1 MGVQNL
7 PYRGR
12 RLTWF
17 VVRTPDMHLYT
28 NYYFQES
35 VPYTVYEDDISARV
49 HVTGD
54 AVVGLGLCQHDH
66 LLLFVGNT
74 AQRTLTT
81 ALRVNGELAGAYR
94 CRAYDSMANKWVT
107 WEELVPAETL
117 RRGLAL
123 QLERRGFWVLD
134 LRQEV

>member
-12 RLTWF
+12 WLTWF
-17 VVRTPDMHLYT
+17 VARTPDVHLYT
-28 NYYFQES
+28 SYHFQES
-35 VPYTVYEDDISARV
+35 VPYTAYEEDISARV

-54 AVVGLGLCQHDH
+54 AACGLGLRQHDH

-74 AQRTLTT
+74 AERTLTT
-81 ALRVNGELAGAYR
+81 ALRVEEELSGAYR
-94 CRAYDSMANKWVT
+94 CRLYDSLANQWVT

-117 RRGLAL
+117 HRGLAV
-123 QLERRGFWVLD
+123 QLERKGFWVLD